1 MCKGQPI
8 SNNRPILSQVRSNS
22 VITVK
27 KKCSI
32 SIEWNSQR
40 KSIEYYPPIPISDI
54 LIAAIKGFHIQNSS
68 SEFYFMSGNQK
79 RIEND
84 YIIPFDGIKDSTI
97 KLLRNTNMSFA
108 DCSSS
113 SEDEIQEIS
122 ISVDDELIKYTY
134 KPNTTIQFYFD
145 KVIDVSIFGT
155 CCNIGF

>member
-1 MCKGQPI
+1 MLNGQTMTD
-8 SNNRPILSQVRSNS
+8 NCPILSQVHSDS

-27 KKCSI
+27 KKCSV
-32 SIEWNSQR
+32 SIEWNGQR
-40 KSIEYYPPIPISDI
+40 KSIEYNSPIPISDI
-54 LIAAIKGFHIQNSS
+54 LTAAMNEFHIQNDIN
-68 SEFYFMSGNQK
+68 EFYFMSGNQK

-108 DCSSS
+108 DSSSS

-134 KPNTTIQFYFD
+134 NPNTTIQFYFD
-145 KVIDVSIFGT
+145 KVVDVFIYGT
-155 CCNIGF
+155 FCNIGF